1 MLRTLRSLTIL
12 SMRTTDDLE
21 PVFILPEPPFDWWEE
36 SPLPSVGPNLQ
47 GSKTFCTLL
56 ANVDLDK
63 NLTQLATTPSPD
75 AGHATN
81 SYADA
86 VAEVLAHRPPRPELA
101 DAIATMESYARAHC

>member
-1 MLRTLRSLTIL
+1 MLRSLTIL

-75 AGHATN
+75 GGHT
-81 SYADA
+81 S
-86 VAEVLAHRPPRPELA
+86 R
-101 DAIATMESYARAHC
+101 